1 MTTETIRGISE
12 RKKCSVRAVHV
23 GVLPGAYKTLPTYVQ
38 LRTRDR
44 RPECSI
50 TPPSRAPRA
59 ARPDPAKT
67 PSNAFGTLRV
77 RRHMV
82 N

>member
-44 RPECSI
+44 KPRMLDNSSESRSESG
-50 TPPSRAPRA
+50 PS
-59 ARPDPAKT
+59 
-67 PSNAFGTLRV
+67 
-77 RRHMV
+77 
-82 N
+82 